1 MSEKEKAVERLREA
15 LGASVANLQF
25 WDDARYWPDADARAD
40 LDGARDS
47 YRQDV
52 AVLKSRVIEARAL
65 LGSHGALLAAAQ
77 AVCDRRPALDPRR
90 FREEP
95 THKEESMTTIAP
107 ALAQR
112 EEALAE
118 ANRIRWA
125 MGRYRKQIR
134 ELGFFAGASFA
145 GASFAATLLE
155 DPDDI
160 VARMKVGYLL
170 RSVHRIGHKRAERI
184 AALADTTLSRKVG
197 PLKPKPYEKAPLTLR
212 QRAIIVRHLRGLA
225 GEDDPE

>member
-1 MSEKEKAVERLREA
+1 
-15 LGASVANLQF
+15 
-25 WDDARYWPDADARAD
+25 
-40 LDGARDS
+40 
-47 YRQDV
+47 
-52 AVLKSRVIEARAL
+52 
-65 LGSHGALLAAAQ
+65 
-77 AVCDRRPALDPRR
+77 
-90 FREEP
+90 
-95 THKEESMTTIAP
+95 MTPTIAP
-107 ALAQR
+107 ARAQR

-145 GASFAATLLE
+145 ATLLE
-155 DPDDI
+155 EPDEI
-160 VARMKVGYLL
+160 VARMKIGYLL
-170 RSVHRIGHKRAERI
+170 RSVHRIGSKRAERI

-197 PLKPKPYEKAPLTLR
+197 PLKLKPYEKAPLTLR

>member
-1 MSEKEKAVERLREA
+1 MT
-15 LGASVANLQF
+15 
-25 WDDARYWPDADARAD
+25 
-40 LDGARDS
+40 
-47 YRQDV
+47 
-52 AVLKSRVIEARAL
+52 
-65 LGSHGALLAAAQ
+65 
-77 AVCDRRPALDPRR
+77 
-90 FREEP
+90 P
-95 THKEESMTTIAP
+95 TTAP
-107 ALAQR
+107 ARCQH

-134 ELGFFAGASFA
+134 ELGFFA

-170 RSVHRIGHKRAERI
+170 RSVHRIGSKRAERI